1 MSRSGSPGDPPTTV
15 PTPVAC
21 TAAPEPTSTYPAQPT
36 GVYSETGP
44 AGTPPWEGVPRTMAD
59 GQADPVWVGETMGL
73 AAMVA
78 SHDNSPM
85 LFLGD
90 SITARWV
97 TCGAV
102 TWDQHFGPLGALD
115 FGIGGDTT
123 QNVLWR
129 VQHGELHGLGAK
141 TVVLLIGTNDYHHIW
156 TSAQVARGVTATADA
171 VRTAMPGAHVVV
183 LAILPRDDVNSA
195 SRVDLIA
202 TNAILAT
209 TTFGPHISYLN
220 INTRLLAPNGALKP
234 GLFDQFQ
241 VHPTAAGYRVL
252 ATALLAYQPIGAPHD

>member
-1 MSRSGSPGDPPTTV
+1 
-15 PTPVAC
+15 VAC
-21 TAAPEPTSTYPAQPT
+21 TAAQEPTSSFPAPPSA
-36 GVYSETGP
+36 VYNETGP
-44 AGTPPWEGVPRTMAD
+44 TGSAPWEGVPRTLAD

-78 SHDNSPM
+78 SHDLSPL

-102 TWDQHFGPLGALD
+102 AWNQDFGRLGALD

-129 VQHGELHGLGAK
+129 VQHGELAGLRAR

-156 TSAQVARGVTATADA
+156 TPAQVARGVAATADA
-171 VRTAMPGAHVVV
+171 VRTALPDAHVVV
-183 LAILPRDDVNSA
+183 LALLPRDGAHAAPRIDVN
-195 SRVDLIA
+195 A
-202 TNAILAT
+202 TNDILART
-209 TTFGPHISYLN
+209 AFGPHISYLD
-220 INTRLLAPNGALKP
+220 IDAELLGPGGALRA
-234 GLFDQFQ
+234 GMFDQFQ
-241 VHPTAAGYRVL
+241 VHPTAAGYEVIER
-252 ATALLAYQPIGAPHD
+252 ALLAYQPIGDPHD